1 MQNND
6 NVKQINAFAMRN
18 GIVLGLFGILSL
30 VVLKWSFSI
39 PFCSTLFGV
48 MLLCSPVLATYQTV
62 RFRQAIASEISDFG
76 FMRGFLHALLTG
88 FYASVWVA
96 LFTFVYLQYFDHGSI
111 FEAYGH
117 SLNTPEMKTYLRQ
130 SGIDA
135 QLAQMTGK
143 GGVRGLV
150 EAMQSLGAS
159 TYASF
164 SLYCSLI
171 FGPVIAAVIGLI
183 TRK

>member
-1 MQNND
+1 MQNNE

-30 VVLKWSFSI
+30 VVFKWSFSV

-48 MLLCSPVLATYQTV
+48 MLLCSPILATYQTI
-62 RFRQAIASEISDFG
+62 RFRQSIAGEVSEFG
-76 FMRGFLHALLTG
+76 FMRGFLHALFTG

-111 FEAYGH
+111 FAAYGH
-117 SLNTPEMKTYLRQ
+117 SLDTPEMKTYLQQ
-130 SGIDA
+130 SGMNA
-135 QLAQMTGK
+135 QLSQLTGRS
-143 GGVRGLV
+143 GVQGLV
-150 EAMQSLGAS
+150 EAMQSLGAT
-159 TYASF
+159 TYASL
-164 SLYCSLI
+164 SLYSSII